1 MRLRMEHI
9 FVNIG
14 EKKILKDIHMDIENG
29 EFVSILGASGCGKTT
44 LLKCIA
50 GLIQSDNGKAFL
62 GEKLMNDVEVQ
73 NRGTVI
79 VFQDIRLF
87 PHMNVEKNISFP
99 MDLQKMDK
107 KEQKREVKRLL
118 KAVELEGFEKRKVHQ
133 MSGGQQQRV
142 AIARA
147 LAAKPKVLLLDE
159 PFSGLDEA
167 LKLQMCQLMRKIHK
181 EQNLT
186 TILVTHDKREAMLLS
201 DRIAFMDDGQ
211 VIQMDSVENIYYQP
225 NHLLCAKYFGKCNVI
240 QGKVQDGLLRIQGLC
255 FPVKKADGE
264 YSAIIRS
271 QDLYLLKESVDED
284 FQAKVI
290 EKHFLGD
297 RIEILFHWN
306 GKELIGDFVSF
317 EEAENLKVGDIVS
330 LGIRLE
336 KLILIKKEEK
346 NEESCI

>member
-50 GLIQSDNGKAFL
+50 GLIQSDNGKVFL

-167 LKLQMCQLMRKIHK
+167 LKLQMCQLMKKIH
-181 EQNLT
+181 
-186 TILVTHDKREAMLLS
+186 
-201 DRIAFMDDGQ
+201 
-211 VIQMDSVENIYYQP
+211 
-225 NHLLCAKYFGKCNVI
+225 
-240 QGKVQDGLLRIQGLC
+240 
-255 FPVKKADGE
+255 
-264 YSAIIRS
+264 
-271 QDLYLLKESVDED
+271 
-284 FQAKVI
+284 
-290 EKHFLGD
+290 
-297 RIEILFHWN
+297 
-306 GKELIGDFVSF
+306 
-317 EEAENLKVGDIVS
+317 
-330 LGIRLE
+330 
-336 KLILIKKEEK
+336 
-346 NEESCI
+346 

>member
-50 GLIQSDNGKAFL
+50 GLIQSDNGKVFL

-118 KAVELEGFEKRKVHQ
+118 
-133 MSGGQQQRV
+133 
-142 AIARA
+142 
-147 LAAKPKVLLLDE
+147 
-159 PFSGLDEA
+159 
-167 LKLQMCQLMRKIHK
+167 
-181 EQNLT
+181 
-186 TILVTHDKREAMLLS
+186 
-201 DRIAFMDDGQ
+201 
-211 VIQMDSVENIYYQP
+211 
-225 NHLLCAKYFGKCNVI
+225 
-240 QGKVQDGLLRIQGLC
+240 
-255 FPVKKADGE
+255 
-264 YSAIIRS
+264 
-271 QDLYLLKESVDED
+271 
-284 FQAKVI
+284 
-290 EKHFLGD
+290 
-297 RIEILFHWN
+297 
-306 GKELIGDFVSF
+306 
-317 EEAENLKVGDIVS
+317 
-330 LGIRLE
+330 
-336 KLILIKKEEK
+336 
-346 NEESCI
+346 

>member
-1 MRLRMEHI
+1 
-9 FVNIG
+9 
-14 EKKILKDIHMDIENG
+14 
-29 EFVSILGASGCGKTT
+29 
-44 LLKCIA
+44 
-50 GLIQSDNGKAFL
+50 
-62 GEKLMNDVEVQ
+62 MNDVEVQ
-73 NRGTVI
+73 NRGTVNC
-79 VFQDIRLF
+79 FSRYSTF
-87 PHMNVEKNISFP
+87 SPYECRKKYFISDGFAKIG
-99 MDLQKMDK
+99 Q

-167 LKLQMCQLMRKIHK
+167 LKLQMCQLMKKIHK

-211 VIQMDSVENIYYQP
+211 VIQMDSIENIYYQP
-225 NHLLCAKYFGKCNVI
+225 NHLLCAKYFGKCNVM

-255 FPVKKADGE
+255 FPVKKVDGK
-264 YSAIIRS
+264 YNVIIRS
-271 QDLYLLKESVDED
+271 QDLCLLKESVDEG

-336 KLILIKKEEK
+336 KLILLKEEEK